1 MNCPARSLRVS
12 WFLAVRSFARGNFG
26 VTTMTVALMAI
37 IYINVLFLPS
47 LIAGAVDAINRQI
60 IETTTSDLVISSADG
75 DGTIDDV
82 AAYLDEITATPGAA
96 SATATL
102 RVGTQVSHGSES
114 NAWAVDAIDPVAY
127 AQVFTTPGH
136 LIEGDYLTADDV
148 DGVLLGIGIAG
159 ADQTE
164 LRTYSSSL
172 KTVHPGD
179 VVMVTLTGGTQQA
192 FTVRGVY
199 QNDFPLSDQG
209 ALITDAAAARFLPAA
224 GDLATAIHVKS
235 DGVPPGE
242 LADRLAEVRSDVSLQ
257 TPDQLTAAIQDQ
269 IEAFELIDSIMRA
282 ISLLVAAVTV
292 FIITYVDLVNRRRQI
307 GIERAIGIKASAIV
321 GSYVIR
327 AVVNAV
333 IGTAA
338 GLAVFH
344 LLVMPLVERHPFMFP
359 TGPAVLVSDPG
370 DAVRN
375 LVLLVVVSVASV
387 LVPAFRTV
395 RMKILDAIWGT

>member
-1 MNCPARSLRVS
+1 MNRPARSLRVS
-12 WFLAVRSFARGNFG
+12 WFLAVRSFVRGSFG

-37 IYINVLFLPS
+37 IFVNVLFLPS
-47 LIAGAVDAINRQI
+47 LIAGAVDAINRQV
-60 IETTTSDLVISSADG
+60 IETATSDLVISSADG

-82 AAYLDEITATPGAA
+82 AAYLDEITATPGVA

-102 RVGTQVSHGSES
+102 RVGTQISHGSES
-114 NAWAVDAIDPVAY
+114 NAWAVDAIDPVTY

-136 LIEGDYLTADDV
+136 LIEGDYLAADDV
-148 DGVLLGIGIAG
+148 DGILLGIGIAG

-164 LRTYSSSL
+164 LQTYSSSL

-199 QNDFPLSDQG
+199 RNDFPLSDQG
-209 ALITDAAAARFLPAA
+209 AFITDAAAAKFLPAA

-235 DGVPPGE
+235 DEVPAAE
-242 LADRLAEVRSDVSLQ
+242 LADRLAEVRSDVSFQ
-257 TPDQLTAAIQDQ
+257 TPDQLTAVVQDQ
-269 IEAFELIDSIMRA
+269 IEAFELVDSIMRV

-333 IGTAA
+333 IGTAV
-338 GLAVFH
+338 GLAVFR
-344 LLVMPLVERHPFMFP
+344 LVVMPVVERHPFMFP
-359 TGPAVLVSDPG
+359 SGPAVLVSDPG
-370 DAVRN
+370 DTVRN
-375 LVLLVVVSVASV
+375 LLLLVVVSVASV
-387 LVPAFRTV
+387 LVPAFQTV